1 MAIYFPRGFHSGEP
15 VRVVDG
21 VTVVRGALARQPAEL
36 IVVASPRTLLGAPA
50 SAAARAAL
58 AAFGAEAARRV
69 RKLPRGAGEVHELAG
84 DVASGRW
91 LAFLE
96 VGTGP
101 RGRAELPRLVERIA
115 AFASHRGARE
125 IALAPFGRDPA
136 SARALV
142 DALRGRPVP
151 PRWLVV
157 VRERAQFEAA
167 AALGA
172 GEASPTSP

>member
-36 IVVASPRTLLGAPA
+36 MVVASPRTILGAPA

-58 AAFGAEAARRV
+58 AAFGGEAARLA
-69 RKLPRGAGEVHELAG
+69 RKLPRGAGEIHELAG
-84 DVASGRW
+84 DAASRRW

-96 VGTGP
+96 VEAGA
-101 RGRAELPRLVERIA
+101 RGWAELPRLVERIA
-115 AFASHRGARE
+115 DFASRRGARE

-142 DALRGRPVP
+142 DALRGRSAP
-151 PRWLVV
+151 PRWIVV

-172 GEASPTSP
+172 GAASPTSP